1 MDHPAIPSLPKNDH
15 SNHGHNDDYR
25 SHDQPVSRGFSLP
38 RRPHFLL
45 FRVACGSLG
54 CPSALSFLLGF
65 LRFRHSL
72 LLCHTC
78 CGRVWLLQSA
88 PLPMAQEVM
97 GQAASHD
104 ALTVTVLADSSPA
117 SLLCS
122 TLHRAALSQAW
133 SVRETFES
141 VRSACL
147 ALRASLLPNAGGDVD
162 ILAW

>member
-38 RRPHFLL
+38 RRLHFLL

-65 LRFRHSL
+65 LRFRHGL

-104 ALTVTVLADSSPA
+104 ALTVTVLADSSPV

-122 TLHRAALSQAW
+122 TLHITVW
-133 SVRETFES
+133 SPASSARETFAS
-141 VRSACL
+141 ARSASP
-147 ALRASLLPNAGGDVD
+147 ALTASSPPSDGGDVD